1 MSTIALIGFG
11 EAAQAFA
18 AGWKTVENSP
28 IEAPVSTFDIKIDN
42 ADQRSGLLDACA
54 RLDIFC
60 GVTPREATAGRSA
73 TFSLVTA
80 DRALEAAIM
89 AAPHL
94 DAGALYLDCNSCSP
108 STKVAAAKI
117 VEAAGARYVDVAV
130 MAPVHPARHRTPLLL
145 AGSSAPAAEI
155 LLTGLGMNARIAGD
169 RVGQASSIK
178 MLRSVMIKGFEAL
191 TAECVL
197 AARRAGVEDAVLASL
212 QASDPGIDWTA
223 RSSYNLERM
232 MVHGMR
238 RAAEMEEV
246 AVTLRDL
253 GLPDGM
259 ASAAVGW
266 QRRIGNLGLDAA
278 DLSLNQRVDRILE
291 HLLP

>member
-11 EAAQAFA
+11 EAAQAFV

-28 IEAPVSTFDIKIDN
+28 IEAPIATFDIKIDIT
-42 ADQRSGLLDACA
+42 DQRPGLLDACA
-54 RLDIFC
+54 RLDVQY
-60 GVTPREATAGRSA
+60 GETPREATGGKSA
-73 TFSLVTA
+73 VFSLVTA
-80 DRALEAAIM
+80 DRALEAASM

-108 STKVAAAKI
+108 STKVAASKI
-117 VEAAGARYVDVAV
+117 VEEAGARYVDVAV
-130 MAPVHPARHRTPLLL
+130 MAPVYPARHRTPLLL
-145 AGSSAPAAEI
+145 AGGSAAAAEA

-197 AARRAGVEDAVLASL
+197 AARRAGVEEAVLASL
-212 QASDPGIDWTA
+212 QASDPGIDWAA

-259 ASAAVGW
+259 ASAAIGW
-266 QRRIGNLGLDAA
+266 QRRIGNLGLSAT

>member
-28 IEAPVSTFDIKIDN
+28 IQAPLATFDIKISN
-42 ADQRSGLLDACA
+42 ADQRPGLLDACT
-54 RLDIFC
+54 RLDVQY
-60 GVTPREATAGRSA
+60 GETPREATGGKSA
-73 TFSLVTA
+73 VFSLVTA
-80 DRALEAAIM
+80 DRALEAASM

-94 DAGALYLDCNSCSP
+94 DAGTLYLDCNSCSP
-108 STKVAAAKI
+108 ATKVAAAKI
-117 VEAAGARYVDVAV
+117 VEEAGARYVDVAV
-130 MAPVHPARHRTPLLL
+130 MAPVYPARHRTPLLL
-145 AGSSAPAAEI
+145 AGSSAAAAEV
-155 LLTGLGMNARIAGD
+155 LLTGLGMNARIVGD
-169 RVGQASSIK
+169 KVGQASSIK

-197 AARRAGVEDAVLASL
+197 AARRAGVEEAVLASL
-212 QASDPGIDWTA
+212 QASDPGIDWVA

-232 MVHGMR
+232 MVHGTR
-238 RAAEMEEV
+238 RAAEMQEV

-259 ASAAVGW
+259 ASAAVDW
-266 QRRIGNLGLDAA
+266 QRRIGNLGLSAT
-278 DLSLNQRVDRILE
+278 DLSLSQRIDRILE
-291 HLLP
+291 HLPS

>member
-28 IEAPVSTFDIKIDN
+28 IETRVSTFDIKIDN

-54 RLDIFC
+54 RLDILC
-60 GVTPREATAGRSA
+60 GETPCEATAGTSA
-73 TFSLVTA
+73 IFSLVTA

-94 DAGALYLDCNSCSP
+94 DAGVLYLDCNSCSP
-108 STKVAAAKI
+108 STKVAAAKV

-145 AGSSAPAAEI
+145 AGGSAAAAEI

-212 QASDPGIDWTA
+212 QASDPGIDWRA

-232 MVHGMR
+232 MVHGTR